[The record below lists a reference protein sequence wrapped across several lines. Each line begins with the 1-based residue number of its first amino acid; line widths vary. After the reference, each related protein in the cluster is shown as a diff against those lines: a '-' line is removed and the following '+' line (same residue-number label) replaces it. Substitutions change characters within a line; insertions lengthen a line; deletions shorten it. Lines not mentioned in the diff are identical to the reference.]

1 MRIPVFLI
9 CPIKVNRLSNTETTP
24 SELQQLSCQA
34 SALLVY
40 RDILDDDLSQAFLNL
55 LALLA
60 QPDVSKAAALQA
72 YSYWF
77 YAVSSTTSGWKTWI
91 EHKILSADNPF
102 TQQAQLQSLADLPIG
117 LTQAA
122 SYDLNL
128 LQRWAT
134 EGPTLIQAAL
144 SDFAATDLP
153 TIQALE
159 PKDLDRTLS
168 AHPSPFFHSSTW
180 AAALPALALRY
191 QQNGIGIFATAKA
204 LRWQN
209 RKLEG
214 IVSPEQIQ
222 LNDLVGYDWQQTALT
237 QNTEAML
244 AGHTALN
251 VLLYGS
257 RGSGKSALIKAL
269 MNEYGDRGLRLI
281 ELNKADMMHLPNVIE
296 QIRSSPLKFI
306 VFIDDLSFEDEE
318 DSYKALKVVLEGNLT
333 ARPANVAVYATSN
346 RRHLIREFFEDRPR
360 LSDADEIHSW
370 DTVQEKLSLS
380 DRFGLTLTFEP
391 ADQETYLK
399 IVRHLAQQYGINLP
413 DETLTHEALQWAVR
427 HNVRS
432 GRTAR
437 QFIDYTRG
445 QQR

>member
-9 CPIKVNRLSNTETTP
+9 CPIKVNSLHNTAATP
-24 SELQQLSCQA
+24 SELQKLSCQA

-40 RDILDDDLSQAFLNL
+40 RDILDDGLSQAFLNL

-60 QPDVSKAAALQA
+60 QPNASIEEILQA
-72 YSYWF
+72 YSHWF
-77 YAVSSTTSGWKTWI
+77 YGVSSTPFGWQAWI

-102 TQQAQLQSLADLPIG
+102 TQQAQLQPLANLPLG

-122 SYDLNL
+122 QYDLNL

-134 EGPTLIQAAL
+134 EGPILIQATL
-144 SDFAATDLP
+144 STLAIPDLP
-153 TIQALE
+153 AIQALE
-159 PKDLDRTLS
+159 PKDLDR
-168 AHPSPFFHSSTW
+168 SSLFTAPTW
-180 AAALPALALRY
+180 AEALLALVLCY
-191 QQNGIGIFATAKA
+191 QRVGIGIFATSNA
-204 LRWQN
+204 LRWRN
-209 RKLEG
+209 GKLEG
-214 IVSPEQIQ
+214 INSPEQIQ
-222 LNDLVGYDWQQTALT
+222 LQDLVGYDWQQTALT

-281 ELNKADMMHLPNVIE
+281 ELNKADMMHLPDVIE

-306 VFIDDLSFEDEE
+306 IFIDDLSFEDEE

-413 DETLTHEALQWAVR
+413 DETLTHQALQWAVR

-445 QQR
+445 QHR

>member
-9 CPIKVNRLSNTETTP
+9 CPIKVNSLHNTAATP
-24 SELQQLSCQA
+24 SELQKLSCQA

-40 RDILDDDLSQAFLNL
+40 RDILDDGLSQAFLNL

-60 QPDVSKAAALQA
+60 QPNASIEEILQA
-72 YSYWF
+72 YSHWF
-77 YAVSSTTSGWKTWI
+77 YGVSSTPFGWQAWI

-102 TQQAQLQSLADLPIG
+102 TQQAQLQPLANLPLG

-122 SYDLNL
+122 QYDLNL

-134 EGPTLIQAAL
+134 EGPILIQATL
-144 SDFAATDLP
+144 STLAIPDLP
-153 TIQALE
+153 AIQALE
-159 PKDLDRTLS
+159 PKDLDR
-168 AHPSPFFHSSTW
+168 SSLFTAPTW
-180 AAALPALALRY
+180 AEALLALVLCY
-191 QQNGIGIFATAKA
+191 QRVGIGIFATSNA
-204 LRWQN
+204 LRWRN
-209 RKLEG
+209 GKLEG
-214 IVSPEQIQ
+214 INSPEQIQ
-222 LNDLVGYDWQQTALT
+222 LQDLVGYDWQQTALT

-281 ELNKADMMHLPNVIE
+281 ELNKADMMHLPDVIE

-306 VFIDDLSFEDEE
+306 IFIDDLSFEDEE

-399 IVRHLAQQYGINLP
+399 IVRHLAQQYGLNLP
-413 DETLTHEALQWAVR
+413 DETLTHQALQWAVR

-445 QQR
+445 QHR

>member
-1 MRIPVFLI
+1 VS
-9 CPIKVNRLSNTETTP
+9 RLSNPEEEA
-24 SELQQLSCQA
+24 SKLQKLLIQA

-40 RDILDDDLSQAFLNL
+40 RDILNDDISKAYLTL
-55 LALLA
+55 LARLA
-60 QPDVSKAAALQA
+60 HPETSEAAVLQA
-72 YSYWF
+72 YSHWF
-77 YAVSSTTSGWKTWI
+77 YAVASTTSGWKPWI

-102 TQQAQLQSLADLPIG
+102 TQQVQLKPLKDLPPG

-122 SYDLNL
+122 RYDLNL

-134 EGPTLIQAAL
+134 EGVELIETAL
-144 SDFAATDLP
+144 SALNIPELP
-153 TIQALE
+153 PVQTLQPQLVEQIPDE
-159 PKDLDRTLS
+159 ERTLS
-168 AHPSPFFHSSTW
+168 VKLSPFFASPNW
-180 AAALPALALRY
+180 AEALPSLANHY

-204 LRWQN
+204 LRWRN
-209 RKLEG
+209 NTLEG
-214 IVSPEQIQ
+214 IASPEQIQ
-222 LNDLVGYDWQQTALT
+222 LTHLVGYDWQQAALK

-244 AGHTALN
+244 AGHIALN

-269 MNEYGDRGLRLI
+269 MSEYGDRGLRLI
-281 ELNKADMMHLPNVIE
+281 ELNKADMMHLSDVIE

-306 VFIDDLSFEDEE
+306 IFIDDLSFEDEE

-333 ARPANVAVYATSN
+333 ARPPNVAVYATSN
-346 RRHLIREFFEDRPR
+346 RRHLIREFFDDRPR
-360 LSDADEIHSW
+360 MSDADEIHSW

-399 IVRHLAQQYGINLP
+399 IVRHLAQHYEINLP
-413 DETLTHEALQWAVR
+413 DEALTHQALQWAVR

-437 QFIDYTRG
+437 QFIDYARG
-445 QQR
+445 QKS

>member
-9 CPIKVNRLSNTETTP
+9 CPIKVNSVHNTAATP

-60 QPDVSKAAALQA
+60 QPDASMEDVNMEDVLQA
-72 YSYWF
+72 YSHWF
-77 YAVSSTTSGWKTWI
+77 YGVSSTPFGWQAWI

-102 TQQAQLQSLADLPIG
+102 TQQAQLQPLATLPPG

-122 SYDLNL
+122 HYDLNL

-134 EGPTLIQAAL
+134 EGPTLIQATL
-144 SDFAATDLP
+144 STLAIPELP
-153 TIQALE
+153 AIQALE
-159 PKDLDRTLS
+159 PKDLAR
-168 AHPSPFFHSSTW
+168 SPLFTASNW
-180 AAALPALALRY
+180 AEALFALVLCY
-191 QQNGIGIFATAKA
+191 QQVGIGIFATSKA
-204 LRWQN
+204 LRWRN
-209 RKLEG
+209 GKLEG
-214 IVSPEQIQ
+214 INSPDQIQ
-222 LNDLVGYDWQQTALT
+222 LKDLVGYDWQQTALT

-281 ELNKADMMHLPNVIE
+281 ELNKADMMHLPDVIE

-306 VFIDDLSFEDEE
+306 IFIDDLSFEDEE

-399 IVRHLAQQYGINLP
+399 IVRHLAQQYGISLP
-413 DETLTHEALQWAVR
+413 DETLTHQALQWAVR

-445 QQR
+445 QHS

>member
-1 MRIPVFLI
+1 VS
-9 CPIKVNRLSNTETTP
+9 RLSNIEAAA
-24 SELQQLSCQA
+24 SKLQKLSIQA

-40 RDILDDDLSQAFLNL
+40 RDILNDDISKAYLTL
-55 LALLA
+55 LALLVH
-60 QPDVSKAAALQA
+60 PETSEAAVLQA
-72 YSYWF
+72 YSHWF
-77 YAVSSTTSGWKTWI
+77 YAVSSTTSGWQPWI
-91 EHKILSADNPF
+91 EYKILSADNPF
-102 TQQAQLQSLADLPIG
+102 TQQAQLKPLEKLPLG

-122 SYDLNL
+122 RYDLNL
-128 LQRWAT
+128 LQRWTT
-134 EGPTLIQAAL
+134 EGVVLIEAAL
-144 SDFAATDLP
+144 STLTIPDLP
-153 TIQALE
+153 TVHTLEPRALE
-159 PKDLDRTLS
+159 QTPER
-168 AHPSPFFHSSTW
+168 SPFFTSPTW
-180 AAALPALALRY
+180 AEALPALASHY

-204 LRWQN
+204 LRWRN
-209 RKLEG
+209 NTLEG
-214 IVSPEQIQ
+214 ITRPEQIQ
-222 LNDLVGYDWQQTALT
+222 LTDLVGYDWQQTALKH
-237 QNTEAML
+237 NTEAML

-269 MNEYGDRGLRLI
+269 MHEYGDRGLRLI
-281 ELNKADMMHLPNVIE
+281 ELNKADMIHLSDVIE

-306 VFIDDLSFEDEE
+306 IFIDDLSFEDEE

-346 RRHLIREFFEDRPR
+346 RRHLIREFFDDRPR
-360 LSDADEIHSW
+360 PSSADEVHAW

-399 IVRHLAQQYGINLP
+399 IVRHLARQYEINLP
-413 DETLTHEALQWAVR
+413 DEALTHQALQWAVR

-445 QQR
+445 QKS

>member
-1 MRIPVFLI
+1 VS
-9 CPIKVNRLSNTETTP
+9 RLSNTEAAA
-24 SELQQLSCQA
+24 SKLQKLSIQA

-40 RDILDDDLSQAFLNL
+40 RDILNDDISKAYLTL
-55 LALLA
+55 LALL
-60 QPDVSKAAALQA
+60 VHSETSEAAVLQA
-72 YSYWF
+72 YSHWF
-77 YAVSSTTSGWKTWI
+77 YAVSSTTSGWQPWI

-102 TQQAQLQSLADLPIG
+102 TQQAQLKPLEDLPPG

-122 SYDLNL
+122 RYDLNL

-134 EGPTLIQAAL
+134 EGAVLIEAAL
-144 SDFAATDLP
+144 SALAIPDLP
-153 TIQALE
+153 TVQALE
-159 PKDLDRTLS
+159 PQPLEQTS
-168 AHPSPFFHSSTW
+168 GAQPSPFSASKTW
-180 AAALPALALRY
+180 AETLPALASHY

-204 LRWQN
+204 LRWRN
-209 RKLEG
+209 NNLEG
-214 IVSPEQIQ
+214 ITSPEHIQ
-222 LNDLVGYDWQQTALT
+222 LTDLVGYDWQQTALK

-244 AGHTALN
+244 TGHTALN

-269 MNEYGDRGLRLI
+269 MSEYGDRGLRLI
-281 ELNKADMMHLPNVIE
+281 ELNKVDMIHLSDVIE

-306 VFIDDLSFEDEE
+306 IFIDDLSFEDEE

-346 RRHLIREFFEDRPR
+346 RRHLIREFFDDRPR
-360 LSDADEIHSW
+360 MSDADEIHAW

-399 IVRHLAQQYGINLP
+399 IVRHLAGQYDIKLP
-413 DETLTHEALQWAVR
+413 DETLTHQALQWAVR

-445 QQR
+445 QKS

>member
-1 MRIPVFLI
+1 
-9 CPIKVNRLSNTETTP
+9 VNSLSNTEVTA
-24 SELQQLSCQA
+24 SALQNLSCQA
-34 SALLVY
+34 AALLVY
-40 RDILDDDLSQAFLNL
+40 RDIFHDDLSQTYLSL
-55 LALLA
+55 LTLLA
-60 QPDVSKAAALQA
+60 QPDASKAEVLQA
-72 YSYWF
+72 YSHWF
-77 YAVSSTTSGWKTWI
+77 YAVSSTLSGWQAWI

-102 TQQAQLQSLADLPIG
+102 TQRAQLQSLAELPPG

-122 SYDLNL
+122 RYDLNL

-134 EGPTLIQAAL
+134 EGPTLIQSAL
-144 SDFAATDLP
+144 SALAIPELP

-159 PKDLDRTLS
+159 PKDLVR
-168 AHPSPFFHSSTW
+168 SPFFTNPTW
-180 AAALPALALRY
+180 AEALPALASRY
-191 QQNGIGIFATAKA
+191 QQRGIGIFATSNA
-204 LRWQN
+204 LRWRN
-209 RKLEG
+209 DKLEG
-214 IVSPEQIQ
+214 IDCPEQIQ
-222 LNDLVGYDWQQTALT
+222 LTDLVGYDWQQIALK
-237 QNTEAML
+237 QNTEALL

-269 MNEYGDRGLRLI
+269 MSEYGDRGLRLI
-281 ELNKADMMHLPNVIE
+281 ELNKADMMHLPDVIE

-306 VFIDDLSFEDEE
+306 IFIDDLSFEDEE

-360 LSDADEIHSW
+360 LSDADEVHSW

-399 IVRHLAQQYGINLP
+399 IVRHLAQRHEINLP
-413 DETLTHEALQWAVR
+413 DETLTHHALQWAVR

-437 QFIDYTRG
+437 QFIDYTSG
-445 QQR
+445 QQS

>member
-9 CPIKVNRLSNTETTP
+9 CPIKVNSLHNTAATP
-24 SELQQLSCQA
+24 SELQKLSCQA

-40 RDILDDDLSQAFLNL
+40 RDILDDGLSQAFLNL

-60 QPDVSKAAALQA
+60 QPNASIEEILQA
-72 YSYWF
+72 YSHWF
-77 YAVSSTTSGWKTWI
+77 YGVSSTPFGWQAWI

-102 TQQAQLQSLADLPIG
+102 TQQAQLQPLANLPLG

-122 SYDLNL
+122 QYDLNL

-134 EGPTLIQAAL
+134 EGPILIQATL
-144 SDFAATDLP
+144 STLAIPDLP
-153 TIQALE
+153 AIQALE
-159 PKDLDRTLS
+159 PKDLDR
-168 AHPSPFFHSSTW
+168 SSLFTDPTW
-180 AAALPALALRY
+180 AEALLALVLCY
-191 QQNGIGIFATAKA
+191 QRVGIGIFATSNA
-204 LRWQN
+204 LRWRN
-209 RKLEG
+209 GKLEG
-214 IVSPEQIQ
+214 INSPEQIQ
-222 LNDLVGYDWQQTALT
+222 LQDLVGYDWQQTALT

-281 ELNKADMMHLPNVIE
+281 ELNKADMMHLPDVIE

-306 VFIDDLSFEDEE
+306 IFIDDLSFEDEE

-399 IVRHLAQQYGINLP
+399 IVRHLAQQYGLNLP
-413 DETLTHEALQWAVR
+413 DETLTHQALQWAVR

-445 QQR
+445 QHR